1 MGRWADGQIGGRANA
16 DGRRLAPPRRRVNTS
31 EASLISINDFIEH
44 SPLFAKRLIDSVD
57 VIREDALRGEV
68 SRCAAELRP
77 RLRGW
82 FSAK

>member
-1 MGRWADGQIGGRANA
+1 MGGCGNGRISGA
-16 DGRRLAPPRRRVNTS
+16 RRATCRVNTS
-31 EASLISINDFIEH
+31 EASLISVNDFIEH